1 MPDESLLVKVDLSE
15 IHRQQYAH
23 FGRMNDI
30 LYRLPVLFSTL
41 IGGLWYFAF
50 TQNEQNVPAA
60 VVVLTFAAF
69 LSVVFYYI
77 MERFRRSFNSYISNI
92 NKLDGEF
99 AVSLKENGASGGWST
114 IRWIQFSLQV
124 ALFGSI
130 VNILLILIPEIM
142 QFCKLLTST

>member
-1 MPDESLLVKVDLSE
+1 MPDEALLAKVDISE

-41 IGGLWYFAF
+41 IGGLWFFAF
-50 TQNEQNVPAA
+50 TQNDQNVLVA
-60 VVVLTFAAF
+60 VVVLTFAAV

-77 MERFRRSFNSYISNI
+77 MERFRSSFSSYISNI

-99 AVSLKENGASGGWST
+99 AVSLKRDGVSENWST

-124 ALFGSI
+124 ALVGSI
-130 VNILLILIPEIM
+130 LNILLIVIPEIM
-142 QFCKLLTST
+142 QLCELVKSI

>member
-1 MPDESLLVKVDLSE
+1 MPDEPILVKVDIAE

-41 IGGLWYFAF
+41 IGGLWFFAF
-50 TQNEQNVPAA
+50 TQNEKNVSAA
-60 VVVLTFAAF
+60 VVVLTFSAL

-77 MERFRRSFNSYISNI
+77 MERFRRSFSSYIDNI

-99 AVSLKENGASGGWST
+99 AVSLKVNGASGGWST

-124 ALFGSI
+124 AFVGSVI
-130 VNILLILIPEIM
+130 NILLISIPEIM
-142 QFCKLLTST
+142 QLCKLLKST